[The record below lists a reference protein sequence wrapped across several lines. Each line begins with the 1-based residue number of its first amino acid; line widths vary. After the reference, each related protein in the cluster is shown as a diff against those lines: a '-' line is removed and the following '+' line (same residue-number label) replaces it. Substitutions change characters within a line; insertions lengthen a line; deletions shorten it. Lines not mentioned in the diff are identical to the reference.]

1 MQVIQTATK
10 QIKNKQN
17 IRLEIELHQEV
28 ITAIPGIRVNPKS
41 IPEME
46 MKLLCATFLEATIR
60 FCEERKNIDFSKNVC
75 AGKGGNAYGSKD
87 G

>member
-1 MQVIQTATK
+1 M
-10 QIKNKQN
+10 
-17 IRLEIELHQEV
+17 HQEV
-28 ITAIPGIRVNPKS
+28 ITAIPGIRVDPKS

-60 FCEERKNIDFSKNVC
+60 FCKERKNIDFSKNIC
-75 AGKGGNAYGSKD
+75 AEKGGNAYGSKD